1 MQSVL
6 ENLGTEVMVGAL
18 GGRDR
23 RVLVDYL
30 VILVK
35 KVDMDREV
43 PKVLLDPE
51 VRKDAQV

>member
-18 GGRDR
+18 GERDR

-43 PKVLLDPE
+43 PRVLLDPE

>member
-6 ENLGTEVMVGAL
+6 EKLGTEVMVGAL
-18 GGRDR
+18 GRRDR

-35 KVDMDREV
+35 KVDMERED